1 MSVRLTRELL
11 VGAAG
16 LRLMGASAR
25 NPKRQT
31 SATVSAPGLQ
41 RLDPPSTGCIRSASL
56 SYRLGFES
64 FFFFYL
70 SLFPFFMFALE

>member
-1 MSVRLTRELL
+1 M
-11 VGAAG
+11 GAAG